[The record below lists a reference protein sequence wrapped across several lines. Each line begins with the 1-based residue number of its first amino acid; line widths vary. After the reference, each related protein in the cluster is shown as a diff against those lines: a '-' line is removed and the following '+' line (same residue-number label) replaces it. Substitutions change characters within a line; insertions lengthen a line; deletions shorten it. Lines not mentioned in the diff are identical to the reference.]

1 MNRSVNNIE
10 ITAQSFKLLFTT
22 IILLSLFTN
31 LSASEPDKKRP
42 NILYIFT
49 DDQSVRTVS
58 SYPEAQPW
66 VKTPNIDRLAQLG
79 VQFRYCYTG
88 AKCVPS
94 RGNALTGMLQHNYN
108 RDTPFWPVEFRK
120 QGYYTGMIGKWHWD
134 VPRHDETWDWSQFG
148 NIIFR
153 KIIRTITEIR
163 VSE

>member
-1 MNRSVNNIE
+1 M
-10 ITAQSFKLLFTT
+10 
-22 IILLSLFTN
+22 
-31 LSASEPDKKRP
+31 
-42 NILYIFT
+42 YIFT